1 MILSY
6 TKYYPVVSPGMKGS
20 SKMNN
25 NFSIVERNQIVEEH
39 LWCIEKVLN
48 ENRQMIRAARL
59 ERDDVY
65 QQLAERMVRSVRLYR
80 PEVGSFT
87 QFVLPQL
94 RDELA
99 AMKTPQAMYGLTM
112 EPNEVYDGAVVSLDT
127 LRRDAA

>member
-1 MILSY
+1 
-6 TKYYPVVSPGMKGS
+6 
-20 SKMNN
+20 MNN

-39 LWCIEKVLN
+39 LWCIEKVLT